1 MNMIAKLAKLEEK
14 KHPGDRIGEIEGK
27 GED

>member
-1 MNMIAKLAKLEEK
+1 MIAKLAKLEEK
-14 KHPGDRIGEIEGK
+14 KHSGERTGKIDGK

>member
-14 KHPGDRIGEIEGK
+14 KHSGERTGKIDGK